1 MKTHHPSR
9 SVAGARRACLGLL
22 LAAGASLPSQAQDI
36 PKLFA
41 LWDFND
47 PAVSTS
53 TADKLR
59 GFPGQLVG
67 AVYSADAEGRTGAAG
82 DYAMD
87 LGQAAGDGQYV
98 LVNNANWLNFAGAA
112 DTMTVV
118 YWQKLSAVAASSAY
132 WMVSPSSSGNFR
144 GNQVHSTWSDGTI
157 YFDTAGCCGGPQRL
171 NISAGGADLT
181 TWHHFA
187 LLKRGEHKEIW
198 MDGVK
203 LAESDSAAPLPTDFT
218 QFLMGAEVGGANSM
232 RGWLDDFAV
241 FGSGLNEADIV
252 ALASGSI
259 SPDALSPDTDGDGV
273 PDWYEDE
280 NGLNK
285 AVADGNLDADA
296 DGLNNLQ
303 EYLAFTAANNPDTDG
318 DGAKD
323 GAETGTGVF
332 VDANNTGTNRLNPD
346 TDGDGVQDGA
356 ETGTGTY
363 VSASNTGSNP
373 LLKDSDGDT
382 FPDGAEVQL
391 GSDPT
396 KSSATPI
403 KVDNVNLLAYWDFND
418 ASVAGSTAD
427 KAHGLVANLTGNADF
442 SADSAGRTG
451 AAGDRALDLVT
462 LGGTLARAEAPGQ
475 FASAAGVGDAIT
487 ISYWQS
493 LSETPD
499 TMSAWL
505 NSPSSGGGRGA
516 ATHNPWSNRNIYWDT
531 AGCCDAAT
539 QRINQAVDAEFDFS
553 VWHHYVFVKRGSKKQ
568 IWIDG
573 VLFLEGN
580 STAKLP
586 VDFDRAYIGG
596 GPGFNSA
603 RGLID
608 DFAIFAKALDPAE
621 IAALASGALLPTQL
635 SADTDGD
642 GMSDLWE
649 NAFGLNLNS
658 PADASND
665 PDSDG
670 ATNLQEFRAGTDP
683 KNPDSD
689 GDGLQDGVETGTGI
703 WVSNSN
709 RGTSPNSVD
718 SDADGL
724 GDAVETNTGVFLDN
738 TNPGTNPNKADT
750 DGDRFNDGLEITLGF
765 SPVSADSAPLKVGKV
780 NLMAHW
786 DFNDPS
792 AADLATDRIQGLTG
806 TLESG
811 VVYTEDAAGHTGQ
824 SGDYAVDFGADGGSQ
839 KIRVDGV
846 WAQPLGALNQ
856 VTVAYW
862 QQLTT
867 VGSSFGFWFQ
877 SPISGGGRGISGHTP
892 WSDRTLYFDT
902 AGCCG
907 GDQRINKTA
916 SAEFDFLTWH
926 HYAFVK
932 DGSVKRI
939 YIDGE
944 LFLEGTG
951 TLPLPGDY
959 TEVIIGNSTTTPAT
973 RGKLDDFMVFGSPLS
988 TAQIAGLVAGTIPTD
1003 DVSTTELFSSASVNG
1018 PFAKEA
1024 SATVDPAAKT
1034 ISVAVSG
1041 SARFYRVSSESA
1053 VTIKGITVQGNTVT
1067 ITY

>member
-1 MKTHHPSR
+1 MKTSNPI
-9 SVAGARRACLGLL
+9 GAWRACLGLVL
-22 LAAGASLPSQAQDI
+22 VAGAIAPVQAQDV
-36 PKLFA
+36 PKLLA
-41 LWDFND
+41 LWDFNN
-47 PAVSTS
+47 PSVPTS

-59 GFPGQLVG
+59 GFPGQLIG
-67 AVYSADAEGRTGAAG
+67 ATYSADTEGRSGAVG

-87 LGQAAGDGQYV
+87 LGQADADGKYV
-98 LVNNANWLNFAGAA
+98 LVDKASWLNIAGAA
-112 DTMTVV
+112 DAMTVV
-118 YWQKLSAVAASSAY
+118 YWQRLSAVAASSAY
-132 WMVSPSSSGNFR
+132 WMVSPSSSSNLR
-144 GNQVHSTWSDGTI
+144 GNQAHTTWSDGTI
-157 YFDTAGCCGGPQRL
+157 YFDTAGCCNPPQRL

-187 LLKRGEHKEIW
+187 LVKRAEHKEIW

-203 LAESDSAAPLPTDFT
+203 LAESDGAAPLPTDFT
-218 QFLMGAEVGGANSM
+218 QFLMGAEVGGGNSM

-241 FGSGLNEADIV
+241 FASGLNEADIV

-259 SPDALSPDTDGDGV
+259 SPDALSPDTDGDGI

-285 AVADGNLDADA
+285 AVADGNLDLDA
-296 DGLNNLQ
+296 DGLSNLQ
-303 EYLAFTAANNPDTDG
+303 EYLAFTSANNPDTDG

-332 VDANNTGTNRLNPD
+332 VDANNTGTDRLNPD
-346 TDGDGVQDGA
+346 TDGDGLRDGV
-356 ETGTGTY
+356 ETGTGTF
-363 VSASNTGSNP
+363 VSSSNTGSSP
-373 LLKDSDGDT
+373 LSIDT
-382 FPDGAEVQL
+382 DNDKFPDGTEVQL

-396 KSSATPI
+396 KASVTPI

-418 ASVAGSTAD
+418 SSVAGTATD
-427 KAHGLVANLTGNADF
+427 KVHGLTATLTPDADF
-442 SADSAGRTG
+442 STDGAGRSG
-451 AAGDRALDLVT
+451 AAGDKALDLIT
-462 LGGTLARAEAPGQ
+462 LGGTSAQAVAAGQ
-475 FASAAGVGDAIT
+475 FVSAAGAGDSMT

-493 LSETPD
+493 LSETPNA
-499 TMSAWL
+499 MSAWL

-516 ATHNPWSNRNIYWDT
+516 ATHNPWGDRTIYWDT

-539 QRINQAVDAEFDFS
+539 QRINKAVEAEFDFS
-553 VWHHYVFVKRGSKKQ
+553 AWHHYAFVKKGSKKQ

-573 VLFLEGN
+573 VLFLEGT

-586 VDFDRAYIGG
+586 VDFDRVVMGG
-596 GPGFNSA
+596 GPGFASA

-621 IAALASGALLPTQL
+621 LEALASGALLPTQL

-658 PADASND
+658 PADATAD
-665 PDSDG
+665 ADSDG
-670 ATNLQEFRAGTDP
+670 ANNLQEFRLGTDP
-683 KNPDSD
+683 RNPDTD
-689 GDGLQDGVETGTGI
+689 GDGLQDGVETGTGL
-703 WVSNSN
+703 WVSNSD
-709 RGTSPNSVD
+709 RGTNPNSAD
-718 SDADGL
+718 SDGDSL
-724 GDAVETNTGVFLDN
+724 SDAVETNTGVFVDAS
-738 TNPGTNPNKADT
+738 NPGTNPNKADT
-750 DGDRFNDGLEITLGF
+750 DGDRFNDGLEISLGF
-765 SPVSADSAPLKVGKV
+765 SPVSAESAPLKLGKV
-780 NLMAHW
+780 NLIAHW

-792 AADLATDRIQGLTG
+792 APEAATDRIQGLVG

-811 VVYTEDAAGHTGQ
+811 AVYTEDSTGHTGQ
-824 SGDYAVDFGADGGSQ
+824 AGDHAVDFGSDGASE
-839 KIRVDGV
+839 KIRVDGA
-846 WAQPLGALNQ
+846 WAQPLGALDQ

-862 QQLTT
+862 QQLNT
-867 VGSSFGFWFQ
+867 VGTSFGFWFQ
-877 SPISGGGRGISGHTP
+877 SPSSGGGRGISGHTP

-907 GDQRINKTA
+907 AGTQRINKTA
-916 SAEFDFLTWH
+916 PAEFDFLSWH

-932 DGSVKRI
+932 DGSTKRI

-951 TLPLPGDY
+951 ALPLPSDY

-973 RGKLDDFMVFGSPLS
+973 RGRLDDFMVFGSPLS
-988 TAQIAGLVAGTIPTD
+988 GSQVAQLFAGTIPTD
-1003 DVSTTELFSSASVNG
+1003 GGSTTELLSSASVNG
-1018 PFAKEA
+1018 PFTREA
-1024 SATVDPAAKT
+1024 AATIDPASKT
-1034 ISVAVSG
+1034 ISVQANG

-1053 VTIKGITVQGNTVT
+1053 VTIQKITVQGNTVT